1 MEKANENHTTR
12 LVSIQEAARYLGTS
26 AQTLRRK
33 TKGNNPEWVIPELA
47 MGGRVKFDIRD
58 LDEFIQSRKVANN

>member
-1 MEKANENHTTR
+1 MEKANENHSTR

-33 TKGNNPEWVIPELA
+33 TKGVNPEWSIPELA

-58 LDEFIQSRKVANN
+58 LDEFIQNKKAAGS